1 MNQSYHCVA
10 DLLEKF
16 EIKVKFPTWIL
27 LLCALQWL
35 SDEFSFLW
43 MRRNSKWH
51 QPGSESVGLQG
62 PRHRWHQRNIHFSK
76 KNHHYM
82 SSERPC
88 QYFQTSDAIVLTSTL
103 TPYAYPHFASEL
115 IHPLSGKI
123 PAKVIYP
130 LEKFCACTWSQSK
143 EMDNGHKR
151 HETLVQMTK
160 CTLWRWINFGR
171 FQELSM
177 D

>member
-1 MNQSYHCVA
+1 METESLVQRPKCNVWRWIAVILY
-10 DLLEKF
+10 LLTIILSQFKLWISTCLVHVWTWTE
-16 EIKVKFPTWIL
+16 FPL
-27 LLCALQWL
+27 EL
-35 SDEFSFLW
+35 STST
-43 MRRNSKWH
+43 
-51 QPGSESVGLQG
+51 
-62 PRHRWHQRNIHFSK
+62 
-76 KNHHYM
+76 
-82 SSERPC
+82 C

-130 LEKFCACTWSQSK
+130 LEKFCVCTWSQSR